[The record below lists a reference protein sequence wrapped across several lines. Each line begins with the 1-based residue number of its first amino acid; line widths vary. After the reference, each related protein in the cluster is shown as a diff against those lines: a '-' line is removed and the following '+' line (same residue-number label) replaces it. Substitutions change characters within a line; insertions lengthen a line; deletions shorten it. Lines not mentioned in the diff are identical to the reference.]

1 MPAFA
6 GISSKRYKDLLFLN
20 SSGAGETNLTNKLL
34 HVLGKEMTDQA
45 SALQT
50 EGILIL
56 KDKIYTQ

>member
-6 GISSKRYKDLLFLN
+6 GVSSKRYKDLFLN